1 MLETFVSFLGF
12 LVLQRHIFQI
22 YLKWLIILKACSFGT
37 YIPVLNEFP
46 LDVSF
51 PTAEAFFL
59 FFVSVPHFDKRNIL
73 ITTSFTKFKSGF
85 PRSSYPCDRRKAT
98 DNTT

>member
-1 MLETFVSFLGF
+1 MLDTVVFFPGFSRFAKTYFLNIPEVAYN
-12 LVLQRHIFQI
+12 LESLLIRHV
-22 YLKWLIILKACSFGT
+22 

-51 PTAEAFFL
+51 PTAEGCF
-59 FFVSVPHFDKRNIL
+59 FFVSVPHFNKRNIL

-98 DNTT
+98 DNTG